1 MNFTNDV
8 IDSNSNFS
16 DKLLRRKL
24 AKERRKAKKK
34 GECHGDGDG
43 DNDMTTNDGDNLHD
57 NNNTLKPIIY
67 SCHNLHV
74 HGIKQRYN
82 PDDDSN
88 SYNDREIVYSLLH
101 EEALELYNEGNINL
115 ITIMIVFYLI
125 II

>member
-16 DKLLRRKL
+16 EKLLRRKL

-34 GECHGDGDG
+34 GECTTDD
-43 DNDMTTNDGDNLHD
+43 DNTTNNNDDDNLHDND

-88 SYNDREIVYSLLH
+88 SYNNREIVYSLLH
-101 EEALELYNEGNINL
+101 EEALELYNEGNI
-115 ITIMIVFYLI
+115 
-125 II
+125 

>member
-16 DKLLRRKL
+16 EKLLRRKL

-34 GECHGDGDG
+34 GECHTIDSDS
-43 DNDMTTNDGDNLHD
+43 DNDMTTNDND
-57 NNNTLKPIIY
+57 NNDNTLKPIVY

-88 SYNDREIVYSLLH
+88 SYNNREIVYSLLR
-101 EEALELYNEGNINL
+101 EEALELYNEGNIYN
-115 ITIMIVFYLI
+115 IYINVIIILI
-125 II
+125 IK

>member
-8 IDSNSNFS
+8 IDSNTNYSE
-16 DKLLRRKL
+16 KLLRRKL

-34 GECHGDGDG
+34 GDS
-43 DNDMTTNDGDNLHD
+43 DNDNDDMTTNDNDNDNLHD
-57 NNNTLKPIIY
+57 NDNNNNTLKPIIY

-88 SYNDREIVYSLLH
+88 SYNNREIVYSLLH
-101 EEALELYNEGNINL
+101 EEALELYNEGNIY
-115 ITIMIVFYLI
+115 IYQSIKSQ
-125 II
+125 